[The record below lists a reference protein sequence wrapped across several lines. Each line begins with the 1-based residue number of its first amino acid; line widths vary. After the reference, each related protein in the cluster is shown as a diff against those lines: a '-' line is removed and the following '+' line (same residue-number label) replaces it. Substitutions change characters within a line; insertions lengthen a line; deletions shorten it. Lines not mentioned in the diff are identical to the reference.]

1 METVVQFNVGQL
13 IALILGMCGGIVTI
27 SAAVT
32 VLIKTAQKIKEPEH
46 KQNERIEAL
55 EKQVDKF
62 NKFFDNDNKR
72 LMELEKGNTVT
83 QQALLALLS
92 HAINGNNEDELK
104 NARSNLEKFLISRGG
119 VSNETVKSN
128 L

>member
-1 METVVQFNVGQL
+1 MNTIVQFSVGQL

-32 VLIKTAQKIKEPEH
+32 VLIKTAQKLKEPEQ

-72 LMELEKGNTVT
+72 LTELEKGNTVT

-92 HAINGNNEDELK
+92 HAINGNNDDELK
-104 NARSNLEKFLISRGG
+104 NARSNLEKFLIGRGG
-119 VSNETVKSN
+119 ISNEALKSN